1 MYAYGAPTH
10 TLEND
15 IASLAAAL
23 QLELTAAVL
32 PGLIII
38 AFSEALMHTSETY
51 VMRQS
56 SNYESNRLNRVFFL
70 LLLPSHLNE
79 DRFTHEWIHQ

>member
-10 TLEND
+10 TLERD
-15 IASLAAAL
+15 IPDLAKAL

-38 AFSEALMHTSETY
+38 AFSEALLHTSETY
-51 VMRQS
+51 VMRQG
-56 SNYESNRLNRVFFL
+56 SNYESDRLNRDHIHS
-70 LLLPSHLNE
+70 LPSHIL
-79 DRFTHEWIHQ
+79 H